1 MSYKPLRSSVGR
13 IVFFWQHFETK
24 QVGKPVITSNGD
36 CKRGG
41 LTYFQQ
47 RKRGGGSSVFKNTG
61 LGQGML
67 FCS

>member
-1 MSYKPLRSSVGR
+1 M
-13 IVFFWQHFETK
+13 
-24 QVGKPVITSNGD
+24 GKPVITGIGD
-36 CKRGG
+36 CKHGG

-67 FCS
+67 FFS